1 MKAEQG
7 KLHNVLFAACSSRD
21 GCHRRRRH
29 PTYDGG
35 GPFVQPLCSCATLL
49 PSFLPRNLNGRKKE
63 EEEEEWIEGVAQQDS
78 NWKICMLTL
87 LVISVPRQQTEL
99 YHFHFQC
106 KILYVHLVEEGYSSW
121 ETI

>member
-7 KLHNVLFAACSSRD
+7 KLHNVLFAACRD
-21 GCHRRRRH
+21 GCHRRRRRRD
-29 PTYDGG
+29 PTYDDG

-49 PSFLPRNLNGRKKE
+49 PSILPRSLNGRKKE
-63 EEEEEWIEGVAQQDS
+63 EEEEWIERVAQQDS

-106 KILYVHLVEEGYSSW
+106 KILSVHLVEEGYSSW